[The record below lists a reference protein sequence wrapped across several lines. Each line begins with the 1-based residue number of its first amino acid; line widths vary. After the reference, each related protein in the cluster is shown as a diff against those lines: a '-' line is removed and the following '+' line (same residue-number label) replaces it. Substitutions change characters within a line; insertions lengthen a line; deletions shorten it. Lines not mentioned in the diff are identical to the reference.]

1 LSNASNPTIGDLIAA
16 LSLEV
21 LNPGNPGREIEG
33 PNIYQIGYE
42 LTGFFNYSKAELEQS
57 IQICGRKELMYIKTL
72 PRDKI
77 DSLLAKYFSFHF
89 PALIITWDDPEIEA
103 VMVKKAAAQDV
114 TLLKSKLDTPV
125 TIRMLKVFLQK
136 RFVDEMI
143 LQGHIF
149 LEIYGIGVLITGYE
163 DAKIGVTIELL
174 DRGHRM
180 ITDDNV
186 VVRRLAENYLEGCNR
201 LDKSQEDSH
210 FFLENKKDG
219 TKIDITTQYGIQS
232 TRARKKIDLLIV
244 LEEWHES
251 EFYDRLGL
259 DEYYTELLG
268 ERVPK
273 IVLPVRKGR
282 NLAVILE
289 AAAMNSRLKKIGENS
304 AEIFVA
310 ETKKIIEENK
320 RHQGDQAMEKKAIG
334 IADLKNE
341 FGLKVLAG
349 EEYLA
354 KTTVSTVSIHRP
366 ALALSGYFDLFEDP
380 ENICIQ
386 VLSRDEFRYLSSIP
400 EDVREAN
407 MRKYLSYPFPMI
419 VTTIDTDIP
428 QWFYD
433 MLKET
438 RLVLCR
444 SPYRKVSQ
452 IIANF
457 NGYLETAFN
466 PTISTHGVFLELYGF
481 GVLITGKSQI
491 GKSETALELIHRG
504 HRLVA
509 DDFVKFSKDTG
520 GAVVGRA
527 ARLPYFMEVRGLGII
542 DIKALYGLGA
552 VRLNKRL
559 DFVIEMREQ
568 KTEDYLTSLHYESGT
583 FEILGKSIPKIV
595 LYMSSGRNAAAM
607 VEIAVMN
614 RMARALG
621 HDPDKLYREG
631 LKKLT
636 EEERKLIE
644 ENPR

>member
-1 LSNASNPTIGDLIAA
+1 MNPTIQDLIDK
-16 LSLEV
+16 LELEV
-21 LNPGNPGREIEG
+21 LNPGDPARQIER

-42 LTGFFNYSKAELEQS
+42 LTGFFSYSGEDLEQS
-57 IQICGRKELMYIKTL
+57 VQVCGRKELMYMRTL
-72 PRDKI
+72 SEQVLI
-77 DSLLAKYFSFHF
+77 ALLTKYFSYRF
-89 PALIITWDDPEIEA
+89 PALVITWDDEA
-103 VMVKKAAAQDV
+103 MERILVRLATIHNV
-114 TLLKSKLDTPV
+114 TLLKSKKDTPV
-125 TIRMLKVFLQK
+125 TIRELKFFLQK
-136 RFVDEMI
+136 NFVEEMI
-143 LQGHIF
+143 LPGYTF

-163 DAKIGVTIELL
+163 DAKIGVAIELL
-174 DRGHRM
+174 DRGHRI

-186 VVRRLAENYLEGCNR
+186 LIRRLAENYLEGCNR
-201 LDKSQEDSH
+201 LDKSVEDSH
-210 FFLENKKDG
+210 FFLQNQKDG
-219 TKIDITTQYGIQS
+219 TKIDVTTQYGIKS
-232 TRARKKIDLLIV
+232 TRAKKKIDLLIV
-244 LEEWHES
+244 LEEWNEK

-259 DEYYTELLG
+259 DEIYAEFLG

-289 AAAMNSRLKKIGENS
+289 AAAMNSRLKIIGENS

-320 RHQGDQAMEKKAIG
+320 KMQGDKDMDKKRIG
-334 IADLKNE
+334 VLALKNQ
-341 FGLKVLAG
+341 FGLKVITG
-349 EEYLA
+349 EKALE
-354 KTTVSTVSIHRP
+354 TTQVTTVSIHRP
-366 ALALSGYFDLFEDP
+366 ALALSGFFDIYEDP

-386 VLSRDEFRYLSSIP
+386 IFSNDEFRYLNGLPGERRNEIL
-400 EDVREAN
+400 E
-407 MRKYLSYPFPMI
+407 KYLSYPFPML
-419 VTTIDTDIP
+419 VTTVDTEVP
-428 QWFYD
+428 SWF
-433 MLKET
+433 LE
-438 RLVLCR
+438 LVRKRGLILCK
-444 SPYRKVSQ
+444 SPYKKVSQ
-452 IIANF
+452 VIANF

-466 PTISTHGVFLELYGF
+466 PTLSVHGVFLELYGF
-481 GVLITGKSQI
+481 GVLIIGKSQI

-509 DDFVKFSKDTG
+509 DDFVKFSRDTG

-527 ARLPYFMEVRGLGII
+527 ARLPYFMEVRGLGVI

-568 KTEDYLTSLHYESGT
+568 KTEDYLTSLHYESGAY
-583 FEILGKSIPKIV
+583 EILNKNIPKIV

-636 EEERKLIE
+636 DEERKLIE